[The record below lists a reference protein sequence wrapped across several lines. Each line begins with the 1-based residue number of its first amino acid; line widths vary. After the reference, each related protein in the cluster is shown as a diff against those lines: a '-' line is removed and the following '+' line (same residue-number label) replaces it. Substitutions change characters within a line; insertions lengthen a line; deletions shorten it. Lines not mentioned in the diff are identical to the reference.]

1 MLPGIEEEAELAAE
15 EGHEGLH
22 RSLSLLQVC
31 FSFVLG
37 DVLECGLYSR
47 LGVQAQL
54 ICQVDVLFA
63 LFILTESIIALLQYV
78 FVGL

>member
-1 MLPGIEEEAELAAE
+1 M
-15 EGHEGLH
+15 
-22 RSLSLLQVC
+22 
-31 FSFVLG
+31 LG

-63 LFILTESIIALLQYV
+63 LFVLTESIVALFQYV